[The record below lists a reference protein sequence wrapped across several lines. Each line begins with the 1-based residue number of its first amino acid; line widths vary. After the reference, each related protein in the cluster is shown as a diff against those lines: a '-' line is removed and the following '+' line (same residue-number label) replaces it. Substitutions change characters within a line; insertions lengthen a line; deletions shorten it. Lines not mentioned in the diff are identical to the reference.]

1 MDTVASFFSLL
12 FSMISFARKTA
23 CFLSFL
29 ILVTCS
35 CRNLKDPVF
44 EEMESMKLGKVGIGE
59 TTVSADLRFNNPN
72 SFGLRLRQINCDL
85 YIDSS
90 YVGRFS
96 NSEEVRVPARAQ
108 FILPVSG
115 QARTMELLKYS
126 GIAALS
132 GKAAAVRIKGTA
144 RVSKAGIIKTI
155 PVDYS
160 DSILLKF

>member
-1 MDTVASFFSLL
+1 MISSVRITAFLLVLLVLVASNC
-12 FSMISFARKTA
+12 K
-23 CFLSFL
+23 
-29 ILVTCS
+29 
-35 CRNLKDPVF
+35 NLKDPVF
-44 EEMESMKLGKVGIGE
+44 EEMETMKLGKVGLDE

-96 NSEEVRVPARAQ
+96 NSEEVRVPARAR

-115 QARTMELLKYS
+115 QASTLELLKYS

-132 GKAAAVRIKGTA
+132 EKLR
-144 RVSKAGIIKTI
+144 
-155 PVDYS
+155 P
-160 DSILLKF
+160 

>member
-1 MDTVASFFSLL
+1 MLSSSL
-12 FSMISFARKTA
+12 KTA
-23 CFLSFL
+23 FL
-29 ILVTCS
+29 IGFLGLVAGS
-35 CRNLKDPVF
+35 CKNVKDPVF
-44 EEMESMKLGKVGIGE
+44 EEMENMKLGKLGLDE
-59 TTVSADLRFNNPN
+59 TVVSADLRFNNPN
-72 SFGLRLRQINCDL
+72 SFGLRLRKINCDL

-96 NSEEVRVPARAQ
+96 NSEEVRVPARSR

-132 GKAAAVRIKGTA
+132 GKAAAVRVTGTA
-144 RVSKAGIIKTI
+144 RVSKAGIVKTI